1 MLKEKEEGIGVVR
14 KEATQTTG
22 ECIKPITSNSTN
34 SMKYQYCRSGRLYE
48 VPVLQK
54 RPSQNASVGV
64 KEK

>member
-54 RPSQNASVGV
+54 RPSL
-64 KEK
+64 